1 MLLCLLKPSKS
12 LHCTLTNPSPLCQD
26 LLHAPVSGLTH
37 FSPWLS
43 QLESPG
49 YLSNQETLNH
59 TYVLGVCH
67 SPLPGQLCPWIF
79 TWLLLLSFRCL
90 RYHLFREHPPQR
102 PLPTTLPCPV
112 MLLLNTDSHLPS
124 IMSGM
129 RTFSNIHKRE

>member
-1 MLLCLLKPSKS
+1 MYFDKSSTSLPRSAPRSSIWSHTLLPVALSARITGLPFQPRNTQPYPCAWCL
-12 LHCTLTNPSPLCQD
+12 PLSS
-26 LLHAPVSGLTH
+26 AWTA
-37 FSPWLS
+37 LS
-43 QLESPG
+43 
-49 YLSNQETLNH
+49 
-59 TYVLGVCH
+59 
-67 SPLPGQLCPWIF
+67 WIF